1 MPTSTTFVRPVV
13 IETNLPGRL
22 RRIGSAKEA
31 AEYLLRGWP
40 ELGRGKRFLT
50 ALEAFRNAVTG
61 EGQVEPARKAF
72 IAAAK
77 EVGIFVREAEPK
89 R

>member
-1 MPTSTTFVRPVV
+1 M
-13 IETNLPGRL
+13 

-31 AEYLLRGWP
+31 AECLLRGWP

-61 EGQVEPARKAF
+61 KGQVEPARKAF